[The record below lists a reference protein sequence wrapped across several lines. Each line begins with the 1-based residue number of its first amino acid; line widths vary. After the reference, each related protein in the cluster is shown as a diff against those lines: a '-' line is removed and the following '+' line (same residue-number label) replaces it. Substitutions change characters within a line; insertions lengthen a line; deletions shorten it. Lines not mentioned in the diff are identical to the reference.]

1 MSSPRP
7 PLELSKNHSMS
18 PGREPFMVPMELGAV
33 WQCTFI
39 LWQSCRRAH
48 SFKGRVVG
56 EQIHGANPTAAPA
69 ELNTLEL
76 KPCLSVCLGQG
87 VMPALWYFSSAS
99 YDNCKIPINM

>member
-1 MSSPRP
+1 
-7 PLELSKNHSMS
+7 
-18 PGREPFMVPMELGAV
+18 MVPMELGAV

-87 VMPALWYFSSAS
+87 VLPVVLLLG
-99 YDNCKIPINM
+99 KV